1 MRGWLR
7 YTLCA
12 VAGLAI
18 GSGAAIY
25 QVRSADLG
33 RQVTNGPWSTNTD
46 NGTADASALA
56 RARVALFGLL
66 ALPAKEAMYYVAR
79 TDSSGAALDGR
90 CTYVVAGT
98 DFDARWWSLTLY
110 RGEGWLVPNAT
121 NIYSAGS
128 GSLIMMESKP
138 AQFAIRV
145 GPDIPAETNGFIPTG
160 GVPAFDLT
168 LRVYHPQGALLDDPA
183 RARLPSI
190 TKERCA

>member
-1 MRGWLR
+1 MRGWAR
-7 YTLCA
+7 YALCA
-12 VAGLAI
+12 AAGLAL
-18 GSGAAIY
+18 GCGAAVY

-33 RQVTNGPWSTNTD
+33 RQVSNGPWFTNTD

-79 TDSSGAALDGR
+79 TDSSGAPLDGR

-110 RGEGWLVPNAT
+110 QGEGWLVPNAA

-160 GVPAFDLT
+160 GVRAFDLT
-168 LRVYHPQGALLDDPA
+168 LRTYHPQGALLTDPA
-183 RARLPSI
+183 RARLPTI
-190 TKERCA
+190 TKESCK